1 MKIKFLNPN
10 ENFSLAMKDFLAL
23 HGFEISDGNADITV
37 KTEKTDNSE
46 IRICKND
53 DKVVFYLNKEY
64 QLFRALTILK
74 QLGNTDFE
82 YSEPVMFET
91 CGAMFDGSQASSLM
105 NIKSCKKMMLYLA
118 SMGYN
123 MMMLYCEDCYEID
136 GEPYFGNMRPRYS
149 QKEFRLLDDYAY
161 SLGIELIPCIQ
172 TLGHLTEAIKRPPY
186 AEISDRPDILMAG
199 DERVYAL
206 IDKMIKTMSE
216 CFRSKRI
223 HIGLDEAFD
232 LGLGNYL
239 KKNGYHTR
247 EEIMT
252 KHLVRVN
259 EIVQKYNMKPMM
271 WNDMFFR
278 GRSKENEFMI
288 TIFILQK
295 KIQIS
300 FRTV

>member
-1 MKIKFLNPN
+1 M
-10 ENFSLAMKDFLAL
+10 
-23 HGFEISDGNADITV
+23 
-37 KTEKTDNSE
+37 
-46 IRICKND
+46 
-53 DKVVFYLNKEY
+53 
-64 QLFRALTILK
+64 
-74 QLGNTDFE
+74 
-82 YSEPVMFET
+82 
-91 CGAMFDGSQASSLM
+91 
-105 NIKSCKKMMLYLA
+105 IKSA
-118 SMGYN
+118 A
-123 MMMLYCEDCYEID
+123 D
-136 GEPYFGNMRPRYS
+136 FGNMRPRYS

-278 GRSKENEFMI
+278 GRSKENEYYDNDIHFTKEDSNLVPNGMSI
-288 TIFILQK
+288 IYWDYYHFDKETYSRFLKESQTICDNATRLAVDSC
-295 KIQIS
+295 KIKWYNRFTDGPPKDIYVN
-300 FRTV
+300 TNE